1 MGLQELIP
9 GRLHA
14 DPATL
19 LERLLPAIIKLL
31 NDLMDA
37 TPVEDLP
44 GVSLTPG
51 KLGPPQERNSS
62 FGERERLS
70 IRWQLGF

>member
-1 MGLQELIP
+1 MDGILGTP
-9 GRLHA
+9 GRLYA

-19 LERLLPAIIKLL
+19 LERLLPAIIELL
-31 NDLMDA
+31 NGLMDA

-44 GVSLTPG
+44 GVSLTPS
-51 KLGPPQERNSS
+51 KLRPPQDRNTP